1 MLISVI
7 IPVYNV
13 AEWLPQCLDSVLDTD
28 FDDYEI
34 ILVDD
39 GSTDGK
45 SGAICDEYAGM
56 HPDLI
61 KVIHQENG
69 GPGASRNTGIEHAAG
84 DYLLFVDSDDYID
97 SSIFEDLASYIKKY
111 QSDIYLFGYCP
122 VVNDVVKEKV
132 TANLPFGVQLS
143 LDKNPEI
150 LLLEPS
156 PWGKLWRRS
165 LFVDNNITFPIK
177 FWYEDLRAS
186 LKLFALAD
194 TIFNIDKAYYY
205 YRIRENSIM
214 NNTQLERNREIID
227 AIDDVFSFFEE
238 RGLKEKYYDE
248 LSFLAL
254 FHVLI
259 SASSRIIRKDL
270 KNPLLKE
277 FSNYTKTFAKEI
289 KQNKYFNSMSQSR
302 RLLFEMIYHKRYKL
316 AAACLVIKDELDGV
330 R

>member
-45 SGAICDEYAGM
+45 SGTICDEYAEM

-97 SSIFEDLASYIKKY
+97 SSIFEDLASYIEKY

-122 VVNDVVKEKV
+122 VINDVVKEKV
-132 TANLPFGVQLS
+132 TANLPFDVQLS

-177 FWYEDLRAS
+177 VWYEDLRAS

-227 AIDDVFSFFEE
+227 AIDDIFSFFEE

-277 FSNYTKTFAKEI
+277 FYNYTKTFAKGI

-302 RLLFEMIYHKRYKL
+302 RLLFEMIDHKRYKL
-316 AAACLVIKDELDGV
+316 AAVCLVIKDKLDGV